1 MIILKINT
9 QVDTFSKF
17 EESFNNI
24 FINKINTNNNALIQ
38 KYLNYIMT
46 KIFNI

>member
-9 QVDTFSKF
+9 QVNTFKKF
-17 EESFNNI
+17 EESFNNT
-24 FINKINTNNNALIQ
+24 FNNKINTNNNALIQ